1 MASLFW
7 SDPHPPPPK
16 VGSSAAKKWI
26 PSAKL
31 MSKSF
36 RQKLRFGGGQFFCH
50 ANLVS
55 YSCEQQSAATD
66 KRSLPTKCKSTTSK
80 WYHTLFSFA
89 RQKYRVGKGWFEYTT
104 KHYNP
109 WVEKY
114 SCFFRFVMSSPRFGL
129 WPVGLRVT
137 VYYSILVTNTSIR
150 LPPEK
155 RMDTH
160 ICCKIFKAYIL
171 GYPTGYSQH
180 NTPNKW

>member
-16 VGSSAAKKWI
+16 VGSSAAKKWM

-55 YSCEQQSAATD
+55 YSCEQQSATD

-104 KHYNP
+104 KHYKGYCVLRYEYISDQQNYTITAGETNGYAHLLQDIQG
-109 WVEKY
+109 VY
-114 SCFFRFVMSSPRFGL
+114 SGVPY
-129 WPVGLRVT
+129 RVQ
-137 VYYSILVTNTSIR
+137 
-150 LPPEK
+150 P
-155 RMDTH
+155 
-160 ICCKIFKAYIL
+160 A
-171 GYPTGYSQH
+171 QH
-180 NTPNKW
+180 PQ